1 MRRVNTERWLRI
13 KEIYRAALDRPDRD
27 RADFVRESCAGDE
40 ALAAE
45 ILALLETA
53 GGATD
58 ALGDIVG
65 DVAGSAAPG
74 WWGGSVAGE
83 RIGPYRLL
91 DIIGEGGMGQVC
103 LAERADDEF
112 EQRVAIK
119 MANWLRASP
128 QVIERFRIERQILAN
143 LEHPNIAR
151 LLDGGRTEAGVPYI
165 VMEYVDGVSIVDYAA
180 TRSVDERLELFLAIC
195 DAVQYAHRKLV
206 VHRDIKPSNIL
217 VGADGVP
224 KLLDFGIAKL
234 LDPDDTEPLTRA
246 EARIMTPEYASPE
259 QLSGQPITTAT
270 DVYGLGMI
278 LYRLMADALPF
289 DLGSRTSPE
298 IRDIVC
304 HTEPVLPSR
313 AVAAAGQPE
322 RASRLRGDLDNV
334 IMMALRKDPQRRYA
348 TVKELADDIRNYRAD
363 QPVRARGDGWAYR
376 TGKFLRR
383 HRAAAAAVAVV
394 VGAIAAQTVFYTQRL
409 AEERDTAVRERQV
422 AENTTE
428 FLVDL
433 FEVSD
438 PATARGETVTAREI
452 LDRGAVRIREE
463 LTDGDDV
470 RARMLQTMGRVY
482 ERLGLYDDARE
493 LMEEAVLLNREL
505 LEPQDR
511 RFIDSL
517 NELSW
522 LHYRREDWAAAQQ
535 LAEEALALQRSASG
549 GDTPEMARSL
559 NLLGTITYYLDDYE
573 GSIGYYRRAQT
584 VLDAPKWRDSDQRG
598 TTLNHLGIVYST
610 LSRFD
615 EAEAVY
621 RESLEIRRRVLGED
635 HPDTATAYV
644 NLGALYANMNR
655 YDDALEYANRG
666 LGIDRR
672 TKGDD
677 HVDVAFDLNLLGS
690 IEVRRGNLDR
700 ALDHGLEAA
709 AIWRTAA
716 GPTHSRYARALDQLA
731 DVYRRLGRLDE
742 AEKSG
747 QQALAIFRDEY
758 GADHTLTSN
767 AHYTLGLIYTD
778 GGDPKA
784 AREQLQRA
792 LDIRVQAFGE
802 SHREVWNAMHRLA
815 KLDLDAGDAAAALA
829 RAEQAIALIEDAGL
843 TELDIYEWLDGL
855 REASLAAL

>member
-1 MRRVNTERWLRI
+1 MERGRWLQIR
-13 KEIYRAALDRPDRD
+13 EIYREALDRPEPERSE
-27 RADFVRESCAGDE
+27 FVREACAGDE

-45 ILALLETA
+45 IIALLETS
-53 GGATD
+53 GGATE

-65 DVAGSAAPG
+65 DVAGSASSG

-91 DIIGEGGMGQVC
+91 DVIGEGGMGQVY

-128 QVIERFRIERQILAN
+128 QVIERFRVERQILAN

-151 LLDGGRTEAGVPYI
+151 LLDGGRTGAGVPYI

-180 TRSVDERLELFLAIC
+180 TRSLDRRLDLFLAIC

-217 VGADGVP
+217 VGGDGVP

-234 LDPDDTEPLTRA
+234 LDPADTEPLTRA

-259 QLSGQPITTAT
+259 QLSGQPVTTAT

-313 AVAAAGQPE
+313 AAAAAGKPE

-363 QPVRARGDGWAYR
+363 QPVRARGDGWTYR

-383 HRAAAAAVAVV
+383 HRAAAAAVVIV
-394 VGAIAAQTVFYTQRL
+394 VGGIAAQTVFYTQQL

-452 LDRGAVRIREE
+452 LDRGAERIREE
-463 LTDGDDV
+463 LTDEDDV

-493 LMEEAVLLNREL
+493 LMEEAVLLNREV

-511 RFIDSL
+511 RLIDSL

-522 LHYRREDWAAAQQ
+522 LHYRREDWSAARQ
-535 LAEEALALQRSASG
+535 LAEEALALQRSAAG
-549 GDTPEMARSL
+549 GDIPEMARSL

-573 GSIGYYRRAQT
+573 GSIGYYRRALA
-584 VLDAPKWRDSDQRG
+584 VLDAPEWRDSDLRG

-615 EAEAVY
+615 EAEGVY

-655 YDDALEYANRG
+655 YEDALEYANRG
-666 LGIDRR
+666 LEIDRR

-690 IEVRRGNLDR
+690 IELQRGNLEQ
-700 ALDHGLEAA
+700 ALNHALEAA
-709 AIWRTAA
+709 AIWRTTAA

-742 AEKSG
+742 AQQSA

-758 GADHTLTSN
+758 GTDHTLTSN
-767 AHYTLGLIYTD
+767 AHYTLGLIHTD
-778 GGDPKA
+778 RGDPAA
-784 AREQLQRA
+784 AREHLQRA

-815 KLDLDAGDAAAALA
+815 KLDLDAGDAATALA
-829 RAEQAIALIEDAGL
+829 RAEQAIALIEGAGL
-843 TELDIYEWLDGL
+843 TELDIYEWLGGL

>member
-1 MRRVNTERWLRI
+1 MDTERWRRI
-13 KEIYRAALDRPDRD
+13 KAIYREALDRAEDE
-27 RADFVRESCAGDE
+27 RERYVHEACAGDE

-45 ILALLETA
+45 ILALLQPA
-53 GGATD
+53 GGETD

-65 DVAGSAAPG
+65 SASGG
-74 WWGGSVAGE
+74 WWAGSVAGE
-83 RIGPYRLL
+83 RLGPYRLL
-91 DIIGEGGMGQVC
+91 EVIGEGGMGQVY
-103 LAERADDEF
+103 LAERADEEF

-119 MANWLRASP
+119 MASWLRAGP
-128 QVIERFRIERQILAN
+128 EVIERFRVERQILAN

-151 LLDGGRTEAGVPYI
+151 LLDGGRADNGVPYL
-165 VMEYVDGVSIVDYAA
+165 VMEYVDGESIVDYAA
-180 TRSVDERLELFLAIC
+180 SRSLDQRLELFLAIC

-234 LDPDDTEPLTRA
+234 LEPGDSEPLTRA

-259 QLSGQPITTAT
+259 QLSGQPVTTAT

-313 AVAAAGQPE
+313 AAAAAGRPD

-348 TVKELADDIRNYRAD
+348 TVKELADDIRNYRANL
-363 QPVRARGDGWAYR
+363 PVRARGDGWSYR

-383 HRAAAAAVAVV
+383 HRAAATAVVLV

-409 AEERDTAVRERQV
+409 AEERDAAVRERQV
-422 AENTTE
+422 AESTTA

-438 PATARGETVTAREI
+438 PASARGETVTAREI

-463 LTDGDDV
+463 LTDDDDI

-482 ERLGLYDDARE
+482 ERLGLYDDARG
-493 LMEEAVLLNREL
+493 LMEEAVLLNRRVL
-505 LEPQDR
+505 SPQEPR
-511 RFIDSL
+511 YIDAL

-522 LHYRREDWAAAQQ
+522 LHYRREDWPAARQ
-535 LAEEALALQRSASG
+535 LAEEALALQRTASG
-549 GDTPEMARSL
+549 GDTPEMGRSL
-559 NLLGTITYYLDDYE
+559 NQLGTIAYYLDDYD
-573 GSIGYYRRAQT
+573 GSIGYYRRA
-584 VLDAPKWRDSDQRG
+584 LAALAAPEWRDSDLRG
-598 TTLNHLGIVYST
+598 TTLNHLGIVYAT
-610 LSRFD
+610 LSRYA
-615 EAEAVY
+615 EAEEVY
-621 RESLEIRRRVLGED
+621 VESLEIRRRVLGED

-655 YDDALEYANRG
+655 WEEAVENANRG
-666 LGIDRR
+666 LEIDRR
-672 TKGDD
+672 TKGED

-690 IEVRRGNLDR
+690 IELQRGNPER
-700 ALDHGLEAA
+700 ALEHALEAA
-709 AIWRTAA
+709 AIWREGA
-716 GPTHSRYARALDQLA
+716 GPRHSRYARALDLLA
-731 DVYRRLGRLDE
+731 GVYRRLERYGE
-742 AEKSG
+742 AEDN
-747 QQALAIFRDEY
+747 ALEALEILVGEY
-758 GADHTLTSN
+758 GEEHTLTSN
-767 AHYTLGLIYTD
+767 AHYTLGLIYAES
-778 GGDPKA
+778 GDA
-784 AREQLQRA
+784 ARAREHLQQT
-792 LDIRVQAFGE
+792 LDIRLRIFGD
-802 SHREVWNAMHRLA
+802 SNREVWNAMHQLA
-815 KLDLDAGDAAAALA
+815 KLDLAAGDAAAALD
-829 RAEQAIALIEDAGL
+829 RTEQAIALIEGAGL
-843 TELDIYEWLDGL
+843 TELDIYGWLGDL
-855 REASLAAL
+855 REQSRALL

>member
-1 MRRVNTERWLRI
+1 MERERWLRI
-13 KEIYRAALDRPDRD
+13 RAIYREALERPEAA
-27 RADFVRESCAGDE
+27 RADYVRDACAGDE
-40 ALAAE
+40 ALATE
-45 ILALLETA
+45 ILALLEA
-53 GGATD
+53 SGGATEK
-58 ALGDIVG
+58 LGDIVG
-65 DVAGSAAPG
+65 EVVGSASQD
-74 WWGGSVAGE
+74 WWGGSVAGG
-83 RIGPYRLL
+83 RVGPYRLL
-91 DIIGEGGMGQVC
+91 EVIGEGGMGQVY

-128 QVIERFRIERQILAN
+128 QVIERFRVERQILAN

-180 TRSVDERLELFLAIC
+180 MRSLDERLDLFLAIC

-246 EARIMTPEYASPE
+246 EARVMTPEYASPE
-259 QLSGQPITTAT
+259 QLSGQPVTTAT

-313 AVAAAGQPE
+313 AAAAAGRPE

-348 TVKELADDIRNYRAD
+348 TVKELADDIRNYRANL
-363 QPVRARGDGWAYR
+363 PVRARGDGWSYR

-383 HRAAAAAVAVV
+383 HRAAAAAVVLV
-394 VGAIAAQTVFYTQRL
+394 VGAITAQTVFYTQRL
-409 AEERDTAVRERQV
+409 AEERDAAVRERQV

-438 PATARGETVTAREI
+438 PASARGETVTAREI
-452 LDRGAVRIREE
+452 LDRGAVRIRDE
-463 LTDGDDV
+463 LTDEDDV
-470 RARMLQTMGRVY
+470 RARMLQTIGRVY

-493 LMEEAVLLNREL
+493 LMEEAVLLNRRVL
-505 LEPQDR
+505 TPHKP
-511 RFIDSL
+511 RFIDAL
-517 NELSW
+517 NELAW
-522 LHYRREDWAAAQQ
+522 LHYRREDWPAARQ
-535 LAEEALALQRSASG
+535 LAEEALALQRAASG

-559 NLLGTITYYLDDYE
+559 NQLGTIAYYLDDYD
-573 GSIGYYRRAQT
+573 GSIAYYRRA
-584 VLDAPKWRDSDQRG
+584 LDALAAPEWRDSDLRG
-598 TTLNHLGIVYST
+598 TTLNHLGIVYAT
-610 LSRFD
+610 LSRYA
-615 EAEAVY
+615 EAEDVY
-621 RESLEIRRRVLGED
+621 LESLEIRRRTLGEN

-644 NLGALYANMNR
+644 NLAALYANINR
-655 YDDALEYANRG
+655 WDDALENASRG
-666 LGIDRR
+666 LETDRR
-672 TKGDD
+672 TKGED

-690 IEVRRGNLDR
+690 IELQRGNPER
-700 ALDHGLEAA
+700 ALDYALEAA
-709 AIWRTAA
+709 AIWRAAA
-716 GPTHSRYARALDQLA
+716 GPTHSRYARALDLIA
-731 DVYRRLGRLDE
+731 GVYRRLERYDE
-742 AEKSG
+742 AEAS
-747 QQALAIFRDEY
+747 ALEALEILVSEY
-758 GADHTLTSN
+758 GDEHTLTSN
-767 AHYTLGLIYTD
+767 AHYTLGLIHAES
-778 GGDPKA
+778 GDA
-784 AREQLQRA
+784 AQAREHLRNA
-792 LDIRVQAFGE
+792 LDIRLRIFGDGN
-802 SHREVWNAMHRLA
+802 REVWNVMHQLA
-815 KLDLDAGDAAAALA
+815 KLDLAAGDAAGALD
-829 RAEQAIALIEDAGL
+829 RTEQAIALIEGAGL
-843 TELDIYEWLDGL
+843 TELDIYGWLGDL
-855 REASLAAL
+855 REQSRALL